1 MSAAEALIKS
11 TYNPTEFC
19 TESMIISVKDH
30 QLLLRMGEGLKS
42 VSVDYENN
50 VIIATTNWSWYR

>member
-11 TYNPTEFC
+11 THNPTAFC
-19 TESMIISVKDH
+19 TESMVTSVKDH

-42 VSVDYENN
+42 VSIDYENN
-50 VIIATTNWSWYR
+50 FIIATTNWSWYR